1 MYGPPPTQ
9 TVRIKVHHRGELVHT
24 PIKWYVNGEVSEL
37 EWNWD
42 VDYISYKQ
50 LVDLIK
56 SEGYKNIRCLWYWNP
71 KFSFAHGLRSLNND
85 VDVLNFIKD
94 IKGFDEADVYVEHS
108 VDDPIDLEEIIDLEV
123 GNEIDFD
130 IGMESVD
137 DLDMEMNETEGN
149 EDEFDEGVR
158 VDEDEVHAQ
167 VQNDEGVRVD
177 EDDVNVEVQNQ
188 EGVRDVAV
196 GAEGQMDGDDSDFVP
211 SGEDSYSDLDLEDSL
226 ESYGMDSTI
235 VFLEETFGFEVN
247 QNTNVDGTL
256 PSHTKF
262 GDFDDEGNGNSDQL
276 NTPLGSDDEDE
287 GIEKF
292 PLFKVG
298 DEVRFEVQQ
307 QGND

>member
-1 MYGPPPTQ
+1 LFTHLS
-9 TVRIKVHHRGELVHT
+9 I
-24 PIKWYVNGEVSEL
+24 VNGEVSES

-158 VDEDEVHAQ
+158 VDGNEVHAQ